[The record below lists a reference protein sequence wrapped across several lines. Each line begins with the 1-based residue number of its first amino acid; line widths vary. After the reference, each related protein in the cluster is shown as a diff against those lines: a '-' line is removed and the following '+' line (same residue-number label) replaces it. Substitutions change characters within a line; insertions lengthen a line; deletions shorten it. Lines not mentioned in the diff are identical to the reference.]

1 MSPPTLAVRTISN
14 NETQAGSRQLNY
26 RENLH
31 SKCSL
36 QLIIVLQCVIGNNL
50 DNLSSVISLL

>member
-1 MSPPTLAVRTISN
+1 MSPYFTVRTISN
-14 NETQAGSRQLNY
+14 NETLAGSRQLNY

-31 SKCSL
+31 SKFSL

-50 DNLSSVISLL
+50 DNFSSVISLL